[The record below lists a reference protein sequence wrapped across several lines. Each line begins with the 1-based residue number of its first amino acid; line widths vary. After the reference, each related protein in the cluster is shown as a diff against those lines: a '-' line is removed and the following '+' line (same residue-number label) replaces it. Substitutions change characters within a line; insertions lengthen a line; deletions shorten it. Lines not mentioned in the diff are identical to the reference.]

1 MDFGAPAGA
10 NRSIGSNKSFGTPT
24 RNKGAAKTIRGER
37 NLLRGRQL
45 DTEEESKYP
54 SGIQLYLQPP
64 TMDISLEMFE
74 DLAVQRLKVLRVFE
88 KQNLS
93 GKQKFSS
100 DWTDAILKELRDT
113 KPSSLKQF
121 FELAER
127 VETGTQKIPYED
139 YTKNRE
145 VDHVSHFILRLAYCR
160 TEELRRWFVSHE
172 TDLFRLRWGLMKDNC
187 PEELGHF
194 MTASGLSYQP
204 IDAQEKEKL
213 REDLMAS
220 AGYGMSTTK
229 FDVEKFYKVPWTEAV
244 DLVRVRRVLIK
255 GGMAYIPSSEL
266 LSLVVGVFRAKLS
279 HNLVLTCRAL
289 PVLEEDTRLVNLVQ
303 NLDKRYTGE
312 DYGANKTAGRVM
324 PQEVD
329 QLSKRNFPLCMKSMQ
344 EVINTTHH
352 IKYKAR
358 LQYGLFLKG
367 IGLTLEDAMKF
378 FRGEFTKRTDVDV
391 DKFEKE
397 YAYGIRYNY
406 GKEGKKK
413 NWQPYDCMRII
424 METVG
429 AGENHGCPFRHH
441 EAKTIRQRIEA
452 YDLKKD
458 EVDTILKKVEEG
470 HYQIACGMHYSAV
483 HLKELSTG
491 AVSHPNQWYLESRGL
506 GGGGDSASKT
516 NNHIKTVHAAVY
528 HSQQSQAVSQE
539 SQEDTQDTQSQ
550 LEMMDD
556 SDLIAAMD
564 SGNM

>member
-1 MDFGAPAGA
+1 MDFGSAGG
-10 NRSIGSNKSFGTPT
+10 NRSFGSNKSFGTPS
-24 RNKGAAKTIRGER
+24 RNKGGAKTIRDER
-37 NLLRGRQL
+37 NLLRGRL
-45 DTEEESKYP
+45 LTAEEEGGYP
-54 SGIQLYLQPP
+54 SAIQLYLQPP

-100 DWTDAILKELRDT
+100 EWTDAILKDLRDS
-113 KPSSLKQF
+113 KPSTLAQF
-121 FELAER
+121 YELAER
-127 VETGTQKIPYED
+127 VETGSKKIPVATYQA
-139 YTKNRE
+139 NRE
-145 VDHVSHFILRLAYCR
+145 TDLVSHFILRLAYCR
-160 TEELRRWFVSHE
+160 TEELRRWFVTHE
-172 TDLFRLRWGLMKDNC
+172 TDLFRLRWGLLRENA
-187 PEELGHF
+187 PEELQLF

-204 IDAQEKEKL
+204 IDSQEKERLKD
-213 REDLMAS
+213 DLMAA
-220 AGYGMSTTK
+220 AGFGMSTIK
-229 FDVEKFYKVPWTEAV
+229 FEEEKFYRVPWTEAV

-289 PVLEEDTRLVNLVQ
+289 PVLEEDSRLVNLVQ

-312 DYGANKTAGRVM
+312 DYGANKTAGRVL

-344 EVINTTHH
+344 EALNTTHH

-378 FRGEFTKRTDVDV
+378 FRGEFIKRADVDV

-429 AGENHGCPFRHH
+429 TGENHGCPFRHH
-441 EAKTIRQRIEA
+441 EAKTIRQRIES
-452 YDLKKD
+452 YDLKKE

-483 HLKELSTG
+483 HLKDLTTG
-491 AVSHPNQWYLESRGL
+491 SVSHPNQWYLESRGL
-506 GGGGDSASKT
+506 GGGGDSSAKSNK
-516 NNHIKTVHAAVY
+516 HIKTVHAAMY
-528 HSQQSQAVSQE
+528 QSQ
-539 SQEDTQDTQSQ
+539 DTQDTQDTQDSQSQ

-556 SDLIAAMD
+556 SELIAALD
-564 SGNM
+564 TGNL

>member
-1 MDFGAPAGA
+1 MRDERKFQ
-10 NRSIGSNKSFGTPT
+10 
-24 RNKGAAKTIRGER
+24 KGRKLNAE
-37 NLLRGRQL
+37 N
-45 DTEEESKYP
+45 EKYP
-54 SGIQLYLQPP
+54 SAIQLYLQPP
-64 TMDISLEMFE
+64 TMDISLESFE

-93 GKQKFSS
+93 GKAKFSKE
-100 DWTDAILKELRDT
+100 WIDAITKELRET
-113 KPSSLKQF
+113 KPEETLSKYY
-121 FELAER
+121 ELADKVESGKSR
-127 VETGTQKIPYED
+127 VTEEAYMA
-139 YTKNRE
+139 NRE
-145 VDHVSHFILRLAYCR
+145 KDHVSHFILRLAYCR
-160 TEELRRWFVSHE
+160 TEELRRWFVTHE
-172 TDLFRLRWGLMKDNC
+172 TDLFRLRWSLLKENC
-187 PEELGHF
+187 PEEINDF
-194 MTASGLSYQP
+194 MDASGLSYKP
-204 IDAQEKEKL
+204 IDNDEKERL
-213 REDLMAS
+213 REDLIAS
-220 AGYGMSTTK
+220 AGFGLTYHK
-229 FDVEKFYKVPWTEAV
+229 FTEEKFYKVPWTEAV

-289 PVLEEDTRLVNLVQ
+289 PVLEDDTRLVSLVQ

-312 DYGANKTAGRVM
+312 DYGSNKNSGRVM
-324 PQEVD
+324 PQEID

-344 EVINTTHH
+344 EVLTTTHH

-378 FRGEFTKRTDVDV
+378 FRGEFTKKTDVDV

-441 EAKTIRQRIEA
+441 ETKTIRQRIEA

-458 EVDTILKKVEEG
+458 EVDSILKKVEEG

-483 HLKELSTG
+483 HLKDLSTG
-491 AVSHPNQWYLESRGL
+491 SVSHPNQWYLESRGL
-506 GGGGDSASKT
+506 GGGGDQASKT
-516 NNHIKTVHAAVY
+516 NKHIKTVHAAVY
-528 HSQQSQAVSQE
+528 SSQQ
-539 SQEDTQDTQSQ
+539 TQDSQYASQSQDDQSQ
-550 LEMMDD
+550 LEEMDD
-556 SDLIAAMD
+556 SEFIAALD
-564 SGNM
+564 SGVM